1 LIVSS
6 CRYRHVRNLSLLVGD
21 DNMTAISIGNITIV
35 LNKRD
40 KAEINHL
47 LSELFTSEAYF
58 QLDCVTVCT
67 LLRDE

>member
-1 LIVSS
+1 
-6 CRYRHVRNLSLLVGD
+6 
-21 DNMTAISIGNITIV
+21 MTAISIGNITIV